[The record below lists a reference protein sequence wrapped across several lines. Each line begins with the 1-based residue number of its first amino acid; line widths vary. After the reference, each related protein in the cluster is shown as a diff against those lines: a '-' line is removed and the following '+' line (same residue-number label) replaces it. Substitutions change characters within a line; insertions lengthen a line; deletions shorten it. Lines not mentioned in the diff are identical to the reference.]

1 MSFRLA
7 TQWQSRHLEETV
19 RIVRWGHYG
28 QPVLIFPTAGGDAEE
43 IERFKLVEALAPF
56 LDGGRIKLYS
66 CDNVAGRT
74 WFSGGGSPRHCSR
87 VQNLFD
93 AFISDELLG
102 AIRADCE
109 SPDIRP
115 VVGGASIG
123 AFNALATLCRHPN
136 DFRSAICM
144 SGTYDLEQHLQGEA
158 INLDFFYSSPLHFLP
173 QMEEGPQ
180 LESLQDNFVI
190 LAHGEGRWE
199 EPEQSWRVAHVL
211 GSRSIP
217 NRVDSWGPD
226 WHHDWPTWREMLPKY
241 LEELL
246 E

>member
-1 MSFRLA
+1 M
-7 TQWQSRHLEETV
+7 

-28 QPVLIFPTAGGDAEE
+28 RPVLIFPTAGGDAEE
-43 IERFKLVEALAPF
+43 IERFKLVETLAPF
-56 LDGGRIKLYS
+56 IDGGRIKLYS
-66 CDNVAGRT
+66 CDSVAGRA

-93 AFISDELLG
+93 AFVSDELLG
-102 AIRADCE
+102 AIRDDCDSSE
-109 SPDIRP
+109 IRP
-115 VVGGASIG
+115 IVGGASIG
-123 AFNALATLCRHPN
+123 AFNALATLCRHPG
-136 DFRSAICM
+136 DFLSAICM
-144 SGTYDLEQHLQGEA
+144 SGTYDLEQHLRGEA

-173 QMEEGPQ
+173 QLQDGPQ
-180 LESLQDNFVI
+180 LDALQNTFVI

-199 EPEQSWRVAHVL
+199 EPEQSYRVAHVL

-217 NRVDSWGPD
+217 NRVDGWGPE